1 MARLSGGGG
10 GATAHP
16 HRHRATTGTTYVSQ
30 CPIPDVTDKD
40 MESDEATWALYE
52 QWCKAFN
59 KVRDRSE
66 MERRFHICKRTAGSV
81 LSCNEAREGMP
92 GNYARLGLY
101 ADGFDAQDIAER
113 KGVVEAAGCGHLLSL
128 IDSLYPPDIIN

>member
-1 MARLSGGGG
+1 MPG
-10 GATAHP
+10 
-16 HRHRATTGTTYVSQ
+16 V
-30 CPIPDVTDKD
+30 DVTDKD

-92 GNYARLGLY
+92 GSYARLGLY
-101 ADGFDAQDIAER
+101 ADGLDAQDIVESATAA
-113 KGVVEAAGCGHLLSL
+113 VEAAGYGRPSQPHRQHVPPRYYKL
-128 IDSLYPPDIIN
+128 IRKVCLV

>member
-1 MARLSGGGG
+1 MPG
-10 GATAHP
+10 
-16 HRHRATTGTTYVSQ
+16 V
-30 CPIPDVTDKD
+30 DVTDKD

-66 MERRFHICKRTAGSV
+66 MERRFHIFKRTAGSV
-81 LSCNEAREGMP
+81 LSCNEAREGMR

-101 ADGFDAQDIAER
+101 ADGLDAQDI
-113 KGVVEAAGCGHLLSL
+113 VESATQQLKRLDMVDLLSL